1 MTINKLNDYA
11 IKIYLDKNDMD
22 RFDINFA
29 YIDTECIKNL
39 ILILSDEINE
49 LLGIVINNEKLY
61 VEVFSKKNGCLI
73 FISCS
78 SKISEKRRIRKNIIC
93 QFENFESLKGLCDYL
108 SINFPSSIKFSKLYC
123 NNHYIRLILG
133 IKGDLDKIVKIS
145 SSYAII
151 ISGNEINTG
160 ATNEYFKCVYDE
172 EAVEKVSLFT
182 SE

>member
-93 QFENFESLKGLCDYL
+93 QFENFESL
-108 SINFPSSIKFSKLYC
+108 SSIKFSKLYC

-133 IKGDLDKIVKIS
+133 IKDDLDKIVKIS
-145 SSYAII
+145 SSYGII